1 MICLLLVA
9 CVLLCFLVL
18 IIGVGGL
25 RLNWFVVWYVNSVG
39 ILRYNIACVGFAGLV
54 IWLC

>member
-18 IIGVGGL
+18 VIGVGGL
-25 RLNWFVVWYVNSVG
+25 CLNWFVVWYVNSVG